1 MNMPTFRVSTKFYP
15 IRLNAFMR
23 NEVELTIEIE
33 NAGKEPLWTQCE
45 VAVPAAVSLAADKEV
60 ERGRINVGIVNPNE
74 IMTKKCKIYGS
85 AKSYPDVYSIK
96 LTVYGFGKDAAIV
109 AREDKT
115 VELRCERIR

>member
-1 MNMPTFRVSTKFYP
+1 MANFRISTKFYP

-33 NAGKEPLWTQCE
+33 NTGNEPLWTQCE
-45 VAVPAAVSLAADKEV
+45 VMVPPAVSLAADKDI
-60 ERGRINVGIVNPNE
+60 ERGRINVGIINSRE

-85 AKSYPDVYSIK
+85 AKSYPDLYPIK
-96 LTVYGFGKDAAIV
+96 LTVFGFGKDAAIV

-115 VELRCERIR
+115 AELRCERIR